1 MGKECLGENGRFWGL
16 HMLPAAR
23 CSPGALAP
31 PGMRLFIA
39 VTWGRDARSLLPIQE
54 GEEEAGCSSHR
65 HTALLECWH
74 ISFCFLLSSSF
85 FFFLI
90 FSPPKPQPMSSPSA
104 VSAMLPRKAEKRM
117 ASSVFITLA
126 SPRRETA
133 PREQPQAGVSLAV
146 PEGTPRPPVTPALPN
161 GGEEWL

>member
-1 MGKECLGENGRFWGL
+1 
-16 HMLPAAR
+16 
-23 CSPGALAP
+23 
-31 PGMRLFIA
+31 MRLK
-39 VTWGRDARSLLPIQE
+39 DS
-54 GEEEAGCSSHR
+54 SSHR

>member
-1 MGKECLGENGRFWGL
+1 MPVPYCLSRKGKRRRVEAEGQQQPQAHRTAGV
-16 HMLPAAR
+16 
-23 CSPGALAP
+23 LAH
-31 PGMRLFIA
+31 F
-39 VTWGRDARSLLPIQE
+39 
-54 GEEEAGCSSHR
+54 
-65 HTALLECWH
+65 
-74 ISFCFLLSSSF
+74 FLLSAFFF